1 MESEKVLCYVSMG
14 IAALVALLFTMD
26 AVIGLLGGQS
36 LVLDIT
42 FILGAA
48 FVLWQGFETSRELR

>member
-14 IAALVALLFTMD
+14 IAGLIALAFLMDALVGM
-26 AVIGLLGGQS
+26 LGGQS
-36 LVLDIT
+36 KLLDIT
-42 FILGAA
+42 FILGAV

>member
-1 MESEKVLCYVSMG
+1 METEKLLCFGAMG
-14 IAALVALLFTMD
+14 AAGLVA
-26 AVIGLLGGQS
+26 VIFVLDIVLGILGGQS
-36 LVLDIT
+36 LVLDIM

>member
-1 MESEKVLCYVSMG
+1 MGSEKVLCYISMG
-14 IAALVALLFTMD
+14 IAGLVAVAFLMD

-36 LVLDIT
+36 MVLDIM